1 MKIAGRVVLKKD
13 RDGPVRGGN
22 PWIFSQAIARAEPPQ
37 LATGDGVEVLDVA
50 GNWLGFG
57 YFNPTTTI
65 AVRMLAFG
73 EGIEPAQ
80 IVRYRIR
87 RALELRHRII
97 SADTNCYRLINGDGD
112 ALSGVVIDLY
122 RDIVVLQL
130 LTAGA
135 DRMRGEIVAAIQE
148 LLAPRTVVE
157 RSYGA
162 VRRQEGLSDRVG
174 VLAGESVSTTAVRE
188 NGIELLVDF
197 EHGQKTGCFLDQR
210 DNRALVCELAG
221 SARVF
226 DGYCYAAGFALA
238 ALRGGARQV
247 VAADTSARTLEW
259 ARRNFELNHWAPRC
273 YELVHGEAAQYLGQS
288 GEQFD
293 IVLLDPPPLARS
305 LKDVPRAAHL
315 YTELNRTA
323 MGAVADGGFLMTFS
337 CSVHFRGEDFLRAV
351 RIAAGRAG
359 RTFRLV
365 RRLGA
370 GADHPT
376 MLGHSEGEY
385 LTGVLL
391 ADMA

>member
-22 PWIFSQAIARAEPPQ
+22 PWIFSQAIARAEPAQ

-65 AVRMLAFG
+65 AVRMLALG
-73 EGIEPAQ
+73 EGIEPAH

-135 DRMRGEIVAAIQE
+135 DRMRGEIVEAIQE
-148 LLAPRTVVE
+148 LLAPRAVVE

-162 VRRQEGLSDRVG
+162 VRRQEGLADRVG

-188 NGIELLVDF
+188 NGIELRVDF

-221 SARVF
+221 GARVF

-238 ALRGGARQV
+238 ALRGRARQV
-247 VAADTSARTLEW
+247 VAVDTSARALEW
-259 ARRNFELNHWAPRC
+259 ARRNFELNHWVPKC
-273 YELVHGEAAQYLGQS
+273 YELVHSEAAQYLGQS
-288 GEQFD
+288 GEHFD

-351 RIAAGRAG
+351 RIAAARAG
-359 RTFRLV
+359 RNFRLV

-385 LTGVLL
+385 LTGLLL